1 MVHGYYDEVAVETAD
16 VKGDGS
22 VRRSHAPDAPDPRR
36 LSFYGDSFVPVML
49 SKISRYFRD
58 VDFYHWQSFTLQELE
73 EAPPDILVYE
83 VVERELGR
91 ILEDADKLM
100 PQTDL
105 LDQS

>member
-1 MVHGYYDEVAVETAD
+1 
-16 VKGDGS
+16 
-22 VRRSHAPDAPDPRR
+22 
-36 LSFYGDSFVPVML
+36 ML

-100 PQTDL
+100 PQTYL